1 MTGSSLSRTD
11 SAPAAMGRR
20 VKNGAMDER
29 VRGVRIAYDD
39 TGSGPV
45 VIRVHGLTGSRYQDD
60 VTEAFTVGPFVRAG
74 FRVVR
79 YDVRGHGKSDG
90 EPVVSDYVW
99 ANLAHDL
106 LALLDALRI
115 DRVSGVGA
123 AMGTAILLHAV
134 AAAPDRFDH
143 LVLTCPPTAWDGRAP
158 QRAIM
163 RDAAQSV
170 DDNGR
175 EAFETTR
182 RAGKTPPALADQ
194 PLGPVDIDAS
204 LLSAVL
210 RGAAESDLPSP
221 DAIARIRTPTLV
233 LAWDEDEG
241 HPLSTATALCD
252 LVSGSE
258 LHVARTPDELR
269 TWEDL
274 MVDFLKV

>member
-1 MTGSSLSRTD
+1 VT
-11 SAPAAMGRR
+11 AAR
-20 VKNGAMDER
+20 VKDDGMDVR
-29 VRGVRIAYDD
+29 VRGARIAYDKI
-39 TGSGPV
+39 GRGPV

-60 VTEAFTVGPFVRAG
+60 VTGAFTVGPFLEAG
-74 FRVVR
+74 FQVVC
-79 YDVRGHGKSDG
+79 YDVRGHGMSEG
-90 EPVVSDYVW
+90 EPVVADYVW
-99 ANLAHDL
+99 VNLAHDL

-123 AMGTAILLHAV
+123 SMGTAILLHAV
-134 AAAPDRFDH
+134 AAAPGRFDR
-143 LVLTCPPTAWDGRAP
+143 LVLTCPPTAWDSRAP

-170 DDNGR
+170 DDDGR
-175 EAFETTR
+175 EAFEAAR
-182 RAGKTPPALADQ
+182 RAAKTPPALADQ
-194 PLGPVDIDAS
+194 PLGPVDIDTS

-210 RGAAESDLPSP
+210 RGAAESDLPSS

-241 HPLSTATALCD
+241 HPLSSAAALCD

-269 TWEDL
+269 SWEDL
-274 MVDFLKV
+274 TVTFLKL